1 MSKNDD
7 YIIAQ
12 QVARLRHTKTN
23 YDKHIDLMYDADGNP
38 TQLRRH
44 VNSVLGK
51 IVKGELSKKYIGG
64 LRSEIKLAQADIIK
78 ANRMKKIANRKA
90 QMPSVAKQQEML
102 RMGLDMYYRKQA
114 KKFLGCIHMKEKQL
128 RKLTKNIL
136 PKP

>member
-1 MSKNDD
+1 M
-7 YIIAQ
+7 
-12 QVARLRHTKTN
+12 RHTKTN

-64 LRSEIKLAQADIIK
+64 LRSEIKLAQADIVK

-102 RMGLDMYYRKQA
+102 RMGLDMYYRTIMRGIIQERGINERRQIKLQI
-114 KKFLGCIHMKEKQL
+114 LGTRRL
-128 RKLTKNIL
+128 A
-136 PKP
+136 